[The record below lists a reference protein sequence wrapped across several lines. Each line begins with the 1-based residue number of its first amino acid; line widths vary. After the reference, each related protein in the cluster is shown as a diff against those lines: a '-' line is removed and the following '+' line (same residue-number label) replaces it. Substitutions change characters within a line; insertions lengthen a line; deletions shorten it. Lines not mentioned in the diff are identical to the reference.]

1 MTRTAMIFYFSFFPI
16 NDLAL
21 LFSDDDDGSE
31 TLLIVMTRAAMGFL
45 HFFAFFP
52 STILLCFLM
61 MMMMMMMMAAN
72 IFGTPK
78 TDTGFVSKSYDG
90 FKVEVPSKWVP
101 SSEREF
107 PGQVLKYEDNFDAV
121 TNFTVSITP
130 SSKTSIKDY
139 GPPEKFLEEVSN
151 IEYCIQ
157 SLEFFS
163 A

>member
-1 MTRTAMIFYFSFFPI
+1 MTRTAMIFYFFFFPI

-21 LFSDDDDGSE
+21 LFSDDDDGSV
-31 TLLIVMTRAAMGFL
+31 TLLIVMTRAMMGLL
-45 HFFAFFP
+45 HFFAYFR
-52 STILLCFLM
+52 STILLCFL
-61 MMMMMMMMAAN
+61 MMMMMMMAAN

-78 TDTGFVSKSYDG
+78 TDTGFISKSYDG
-90 FKVEVPSKWVP
+90 FKLEVPSKWVP

-151 IEYCIQ
+151 IDYCIQ